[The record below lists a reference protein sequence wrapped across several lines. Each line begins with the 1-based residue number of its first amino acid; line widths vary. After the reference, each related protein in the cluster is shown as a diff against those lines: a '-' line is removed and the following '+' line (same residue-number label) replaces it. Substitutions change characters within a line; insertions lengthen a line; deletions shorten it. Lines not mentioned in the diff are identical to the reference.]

1 MGIYNHRARIIR
13 NKDNKNMLILL
24 LILGFAVSSRIS
36 SVIFVTPA
44 VNFDSAL
51 STPFNG
57 TLSPFGVRQSYL
69 IGRDLREKYF
79 EETRPNPENFKIS
92 TDSSPINSQ
101 TAQNI
106 VQAFFL
112 AGTGET
118 VPKEIR
124 SKAQPPIKG
133 FGFDPFTKPIRDG
146 SMIYHKKAWT
156 IRSTFYENDQL
167 FNPDR
172 TCSTVYNKLLQ
183 STVNCK
189 ENAASTKACDETAK
203 FCGVKVQKAQ
213 DLCRCFD
220 LYMSANSTKHKLESV
235 PSKETVEFLRTRCD
249 KHNSEALK
257 DDVLK
262 LMTEKLL
269 NEFKD
274 ILKDK
279 DKLALYVVSE
289 LQMKALLTSLSTEF
303 PKALPK
309 YGSMAVLERDF
320 QGANTMALALNK
332 KPMKIQGK
340 DNIGYDEFVNWL
352 NKKQLANFAST
363 CYPVDNPK
371 KDPSRS
377 WIVFLI
383 IGIVVAIG
391 LAAGVLFFL
400 FFLKKRREAANT
412 EDPEIENREAINA
425 SVIDPL
431 TEKEAKA
438 EDSESFKSIMSKLE
452 ARKGR

>member
-146 SMIYHKKAWT
+146 SM
-156 IRSTFYENDQL
+156 
-167 FNPDR
+167 
-172 TCSTVYNKLLQ
+172 TVSYTHLTLP
-183 STVNCK
+183 T
-189 ENAASTKACDETAK
+189 T
-203 FCGVKVQKAQ
+203 
-213 DLCRCFD
+213 
-220 LYMSANSTKHKLESV
+220 
-235 PSKETVEFLRTRCD
+235 P
-249 KHNSEALK
+249 
-257 DDVLK
+257 
-262 LMTEKLL
+262 
-269 NEFKD
+269 
-274 ILKDK
+274 
-279 DKLALYVVSE
+279 YV
-289 LQMKALLTSLSTEF
+289 
-303 PKALPK
+303 
-309 YGSMAVLERDF
+309 
-320 QGANTMALALNK
+320 
-332 KPMKIQGK
+332 
-340 DNIGYDEFVNWL
+340 
-352 NKKQLANFAST
+352 
-363 CYPVDNPK
+363 
-371 KDPSRS
+371 
-377 WIVFLI
+377 
-383 IGIVVAIG
+383 
-391 LAAGVLFFL
+391 
-400 FFLKKRREAANT
+400 
-412 EDPEIENREAINA
+412 
-425 SVIDPL
+425 
-431 TEKEAKA
+431 
-438 EDSESFKSIMSKLE
+438 
-452 ARKGR
+452 